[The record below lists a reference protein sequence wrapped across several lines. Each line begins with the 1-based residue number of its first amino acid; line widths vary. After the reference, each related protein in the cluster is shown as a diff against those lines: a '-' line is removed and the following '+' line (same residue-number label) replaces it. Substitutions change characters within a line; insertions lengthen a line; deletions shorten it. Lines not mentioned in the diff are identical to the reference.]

1 MFKRLLRTPRSP
13 EPLPAVLAGA
23 GFFFFLAAL
32 TGLGPFRSLD
42 QALWRASL
50 PGEDQSASQ
59 AAIRVLGSSSPLSG
73 AAQAD
78 VLAADLAWL
87 RKEGAGAIVLEAWL
101 DQPPQAE
108 ARALADALNERFQFL
123 QGKAKR
129 QALQALSETAASID
143 AAPRLAA
150 ALGAAQPMV
159 LAWQAVPGSGAPLPE
174 ALRRQG
180 YEVTLRGER
189 QRLPELQ
196 PLHLPW
202 DGALNAVARSGACS
216 GAGEDGRLPAVVEIQ
231 GRWFNA
237 LGLES
242 ARLALGL
249 PLEGLRYRWR
259 RGVLSSLELKGVRY
273 PLDPKG
279 RVLLPEGLPG
289 VPSIEIGR
297 LRGDA
302 VARQRLRGRAV
313 FFRPWP
319 RQLGDAQAFE
329 EQERLFSAL
338 VERRVLT
345 PPAETPR
352 QLLWVLGWAVGL
364 LGLALLPP
372 WAALLGWALLPF
384 GALQAFAAEPQS
396 LAQPLALALSAA
408 LLGLGWRM
416 QRRRIRLA
424 QAESELK
431 GRVALGQQDRW
442 RRRLLSGQAGLDAA
456 YAVLGPPSALHG
468 PAWEAWMERW
478 GAFLDLDLRTDAAGV
493 VFPAPQAER
502 TAVQALDDLR
512 ASVDGLQAGL
522 ALGSLA
528 FRPVQSL
535 GARHWRVEGPAK
547 DLAVRLQSLAKKGHC
562 LVLEKDYPA
571 IRNLVQIQVLGQVL
585 ELPGLDEG
593 RQVLNLLTLSGKL

>member
-1 MFKRLLRTPRSP
+1 MLRRFLRTPRSP

-23 GFFFFLAAL
+23 GFFVFLAAL

-50 PGEDQSASQ
+50 PGEDQSVSQ
-59 AAIRVLGSSSPLSG
+59 SAIRVLGSSSAVSG
-73 AAQAD
+73 TAQAD
-78 VLAADLAWL
+78 ALAADLAWL
-87 RKEGAGAIVLEAWL
+87 RKEGAGSIVLEAWL

-108 ARALADALNERFQFL
+108 ARAFADSLFERFQFL
-123 QGKAKR
+123 EGKAKR
-129 QALQALSETAASID
+129 QALKALSETASSIA

-150 ALGAAQPMV
+150 ALNAAQPMV

-202 DGALNAVARSGACS
+202 DGALEAVARSGACAS
-216 GAGEDGRLPAVVEIQ
+216 LGEDGRLPAVVEIQ
-231 GRWFNA
+231 GRWYNA

-273 PLDPKG
+273 PLDARG
-279 RVLLPEGLPG
+279 RVLLPEGLPEL
-289 VPSIEIGR
+289 PRIEISR
-297 LRGDA
+297 LRSDA
-302 VARQRLRGRAV
+302 VALQRLRGRAV

-329 EQERLFSAL
+329 DQSRLFSAL

-345 PPAETPR
+345 PPAGTPR
-352 QLLWVLGWAVGL
+352 RLLWLMGWITGVA
-364 LGLALLPP
+364 GLALLPP
-372 WAALLGWALLPF
+372 WAALLAWALLPF
-384 GALQAFAAEPQS
+384 GALQAFALEPQS

-416 QRRRIRLA
+416 QRRRSRLA
-424 QAESELK
+424 LAEAELK
-431 GRVALGQQDRW
+431 GRAAQSQQDRW
-442 RRRLLSGQAGLDAA
+442 RRRLLSGQAGLDAS
-456 YAVLGPPSALHG
+456 YAVLGPLHALQG

-478 GAFLDLDLRTDAAGV
+478 GAFLDLDLKSEAAGV
-493 VFPAPQAER
+493 VFPAPQSER
-502 TAVQALDDLR
+502 VAVQALDDLR
-512 ASVDGLQAGL
+512 GRVDGLQAGL
-522 ALGSLA
+522 ALGSLS

-547 DLAVRLQSLAKKGHC
+547 DLAIRLQALARKNQC